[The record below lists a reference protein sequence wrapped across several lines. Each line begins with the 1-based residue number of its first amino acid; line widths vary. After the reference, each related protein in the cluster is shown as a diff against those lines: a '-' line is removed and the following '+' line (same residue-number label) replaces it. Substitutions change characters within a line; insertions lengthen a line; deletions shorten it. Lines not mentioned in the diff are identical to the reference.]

1 MMDDQ
6 ENAPQ
11 LDVPQELLRM
21 EQEAARK
28 REFDRCVELERYNEI
43 REFNQRTE
51 IRESLRLGMGAVEVV
66 ALIAIA
72 VAAVKIAW
80 G

>member
-43 REFNQRTE
+43 RESNQRAE
-51 IRESLRLGMGAVEVV
+51 IREKYKFGMFAVEVV

-72 VAAVKIAW
+72 AAAVKIAW